1 MEISDSMAEKVL
13 AVIENLISCNNDLVE
28 ALLRERIKFM
38 HERKL
43 NNRMS
48 KLKELQKPFIP
59 YDEDEDLGTEE

>member
-13 AVIENLISCNNDLVE
+13 AVIENLIRCNNDLVE
-28 ALLRERIKFM
+28 ALLRERTKFM
-38 HERKL
+38 HARKL
-43 NNRMS
+43 NNHMS